1 MKFGKFGLGLS
12 LMKRVIIFSLLFASI
27 SFSFAEQVKIP
38 RNEAEDVDKIMSPKY
53 WAVWNDE
60 AQAKIDADIDKYRK
74 ADACVN
80 IGKIKDGT
88 DVVVEQISH
97 DFKFGAH
104 IFNFDQLGDDAIN
117 ARYKAMYG
125 ALFNSATVAFYWYK
139 FELEPNRPRFN
150 SEYWDTKE
158 YWNKS
163 KDPTNEMHWRRPAP
177 ENAIKWCKQMGLR
190 IHGHPLVWD
199 HRIFHTPTWLL
210 DKCLT
215 DPKEREVF
223 LRDIIS
229 AFPVHGNRCEYE
241 AYTKKYK
248 KLTGKDL
255 SKMFP
260 IFAKNYQDYLNNHVK
275 RIAQYYGDT
284 VDSWDVVNEAVSA
297 YELGR
302 FKDGDVLMKSRKD
315 VIMPADYVYQAFQT
329 AQKYFPASVKLNIN
343 DFIMKDEYRQLTTE
357 MIDRGC
363 KVDIQ
368 GAQMHLGGKGMLK
381 VANGKLT
388 ERTTPDGVRA
398 IMKRIY
404 SGRPIH
410 LSEITIGAPDTTYR
424 GKMIQAIVARN
435 MYRIWFSIEHMMG
448 ITWWNAVD
456 GCGMAK
462 EPTISGILTRS
473 ANPKPAYYALDE
485 LINKEWKT
493 NFNAVPDADGNI
505 KFRGFKGKYRF
516 SWYDAD
522 GNEQFK
528 IIEVK

>member
-1 MKFGKFGLGLS
+1 MFTLLLLS
-12 LMKRVIIFSLLFASI
+12 GGVSYSQ
-27 SFSFAEQVKIP
+27 EVKIP
-38 RNEAEDVDKIMSPKY
+38 KNQAEDTEKIMSAKF
-53 WAVWNDE
+53 WEVWNDKE
-60 AQAKIDADIDKYRK
+60 QAKIDADIDKYRK

-80 IGKIKDGT
+80 VGKIKAGS

-97 DFKFGAH
+97 EFKFGAH

-125 ALFNSATVAFYWYK
+125 SLFNSATVAFYWYK

-150 SEYWDTKE
+150 SEYWDSAE
-158 YWNKS
+158 YWNNS
-163 KDPTNEMHWRRPAP
+163 KNPYREMHWRRPAP
-177 ENAIKWCKQMGLR
+177 EGAIKWCKQMGLR

-199 HRIFHTPTWLL
+199 HRVFHTPTWLL

-215 DPKEREVF
+215 DPKERELF
-223 LRDIIS
+223 LKDIIS

-248 KLTGKDL
+248 SLTGKDL

-260 IFAKNYQDYLNNHVK
+260 IFAQNYKNYLNNHIK
-275 RIAQYYGDT
+275 RIAEYYGDSI
-284 VDSWDVVNEAVSA
+284 DSWDVINEAVSA

-302 FKDGDVLMKSRKD
+302 FNDGDVLMKSRKD
-315 VIMPADYVYQAFQT
+315 VIMPADYVYDAFKS
-329 AQKYFPASVKLNIN
+329 AEKYFPASVKLNIN
-343 DFIMKDEYRQLTTE
+343 DFLTTDNYRKLTTE
-357 MIDRGC
+357 MLERGC
-363 KVDIQ
+363 KIDIQ
-368 GAQMHLGGKGMLK
+368 GAQMHLGGRSMLQ
-381 VANGKLT
+381 VANGRLS
-388 ERTTPDGVRA
+388 ERTKPEGVRA
-398 IMKRIY
+398 IMKKIY

-424 GKMIQAIVARN
+424 GQMIQAIVARN

-456 GCGMAK
+456 GCGMER

-473 ANPKPAYYALDE
+473 CNPKPAYHALNE
-485 LINKEWKT
+485 LINHEWRT
-493 NFNAVPDADGNI
+493 NFNTKPDSNGDI
-505 KFRGFKGKYRF
+505 KFRGFKGKYRIA
-516 SWYDAD
+516 WYDEN